1 MLVRKEMDF
10 RDFDDFSV
18 DLVLPKGSTDTSRC
32 CDCPRRKLKI
42 TPAWKKKKK
51 STRQTTLLRSRVVLN
66 YKWNC

>member
-32 CDCPRRKLKI
+32 CDCPRHKLKI
-42 TPAWKKKKK
+42 TPAWKKK
-51 STRQTTLLRSRVVLN
+51 RVPPDRPS
-66 YKWNC
+66 Y

>member
-42 TPAWKKKKK
+42 TPAWKKK
-51 STRQTTLLRSRVVLN
+51 RVPPDRPP
-66 YKWNC
+66 Y